1 MTAMRK
7 TSAFAAVLIAAL
19 GLAACQAATPT
30 DKLPEMTFRHLA
42 PIPLAVSNIQIE
54 SQVPASSDPNNVAHL
69 FPTPPEQALRA
80 WARDRL
86 VARGSGGTARFVI
99 KRADAVRSSLQTDK
113 GVTGLFK
120 KELSDRYE
128 GHIEAELSL
137 VNAAGTRRAFVE
149 GRADHAATVREDATL
164 AERRRLM
171 YELVERLMADFNAE
185 IERNINTHLREFR
198 M

>member
-1 MTAMRK
+1 MTKSFAFALILTVAAALSGCE
-7 TSAFAAVLIAAL
+7 TSA
-19 GLAACQAATPT
+19 PP
-30 DKLPEMTFRHLA
+30 DKLPEMTFRHLP
-42 PIPLAVSNIQIE
+42 PIQLLVSNIQVE
-54 SQVPASSDPNNVAHL
+54 TQVPATTDPANVAHL

-86 VARGSGGTARFVI
+86 AARGSGGTARFII
-99 KRADAVRSSLQTDK
+99 KRADAIRSSLQTDR

-128 GHIEAELSL
+128 GHIEAELS
-137 VNAAGTRRAFVE
+137 VTNSDGTRRAFVE

-171 YELVERLMADFNAE
+171 YELVERLMTDFNTE
-185 IERNINTHLREFR
+185 IERNINTHMREHR

>member
-1 MTAMRK
+1 MKK
-7 TSAFAAVLIAAL
+7 TFAYVLIMVAAAVLP
-19 GLAACQAATPT
+19 GCTTSEPS
-30 DKLPEMTFRHLA
+30 DKLPEMTFRHLP
-42 PIPLAVSNIQIE
+42 PIPLLVSDIQIE
-54 SQVPASSDPNNVAHL
+54 SQATPGADNVAHL

-86 VARGSGGTARFVI
+86 VARGSAGTARFII
-99 KRADAVRSSLQTDK
+99 KRADAVRTSLQTDR
-113 GVTGLFK
+113 GVAGLFK

-128 GHIEAELSL
+128 GHIEAELQV
-137 VNAAGTRRAFVE
+137 VNAGSTRRAFVQ

-171 YELVERLMADFNAE
+171 YELVERLMADFNTE
-185 IERNINTHLREFR
+185 MERNINTHMREFR

>member
-7 TSAFAAVLIAAL
+7 TSAFAAILIAAL
-19 GLAACQAATPT
+19 GLAGCETAPPS

-42 PIPLAVSNIQIE
+42 PIPLLVSDIQVE
-54 SQVPASSDPNNVAHL
+54 TQATPASDSVAYL

-99 KRADAVRSSLQTDK
+99 KRADAIRSPLQTDK

-128 GHIEAELSL
+128 GHIEAELSV
-137 VNAAGTRRAFVE
+137 VNAQGTRRAFVE
-149 GRADHAATVREDATL
+149 GKADHAATVREDATL

-171 YELVERLMADFNAE
+171 YELVERLMADFNTE
-185 IERNINTHLREFR
+185 IERNINTYMRDFK